1 MKRALTLALT
11 LAPAAAEA
19 CPACAGNRDNQV
31 MYLVAT
37 ALMLALPVAL
47 VGGFALWLR
56 RCAREAD
63 AGAQ

>member
-1 MKRALTLALT
+1 MRRALAFALV

-37 ALMLALPVAL
+37 ALMLALPIAL
-47 VGGFALWLR
+47 VGGLALWLR

-63 AGAQ
+63 LGAQ